1 MSGMNSFEYCQRI
14 EEQGYELVKPYLG
27 QNFDEYVYVN
37 TVERNELVSAFQ
49 QNFGDLIVKK
59 NKALFFIDLK
69 TETEDKYGN
78 LFLETWSNKKRR
90 TPGWFPPEV
99 GVKADFVYYIFL
111 KQRTLYI
118 LDLPKLR
125 KWAFEDGNIED
136 YPEKMQ
142 NKYDQ
147 LNDTWGRCV
156 KIKDL
161 INAELCLA
169 VKL

>member
-1 MSGMNSFEYCQRI
+1 MNSYEKCQQI
-14 EEQGYELVKPYLG
+14 EAQGYELIKPYLQ
-27 QNFDEYVYVN
+27 QNFDECVYVN
-37 TVERNELVSAFQ
+37 TVARNELVLAFQ

-59 NKALFFIDLK
+59 GKSIYFIDLK
-69 TETEDKYGN
+69 TENEDKYGN
-78 LFLETWSNKKRR
+78 FFLETWSNKKRN
-90 TPGWFPPEV
+90 TPGWFPPEG

-111 KQRTLYI
+111 RQKLLYI

-125 KWAFEDGNIED
+125 KWAFEKGNIQR

-156 KIKDL
+156 RIADL
-161 INAELCLA
+161 IDEGLCVVVNL
-169 VKL
+169 

>member
-1 MSGMNSFEYCQRI
+1 MNSFIACQKI
-14 EEQGYELVKPYLG
+14 ENMGYELVKPYLRI
-27 QNFDEYVYVN
+27 QFDEYVYVN
-37 TVERNELVSAFQ
+37 TEERNELILAFQ

-59 NKALFFIDLK
+59 DKAIYFIDIK
-69 TETEDKYGN
+69 TENEDKYGN
-78 LFLETWSNKKRR
+78 LFLETWSNKKRN
-90 TPGWFPPEV
+90 TPGWFVPDV

-111 KQRTLYI
+111 KQKILYI

-125 KWAFEDGNIED
+125 KWAFNDKNIER

-156 KIKDL
+156 KINDL
-161 INAELCLA
+161 INELQCP
-169 VKL
+169 VIKL

>member
-1 MSGMNSFEYCQRI
+1 MNSFEKCQKI
-14 EEQGYELVKPYLG
+14 EELGYELIKPYLR
-27 QNFDEYVYVN
+27 QNFSEYVYVN
-37 TVERNELVSAFQ
+37 TVERNELILAFQ

-59 NKALFFIDLK
+59 GKAIFFIDIK
-69 TETEDKYGN
+69 TENEDKYGN
-78 LFLETWSNKKRR
+78 FFLETWSNKKRN
-90 TPGWFPPEV
+90 TPGWFPLEA
-99 GVKADFVYYIFL
+99 GVKADFVYYVFL
-111 KQRTLYI
+111 KQKLLYI

-125 KWAFEDGNIED
+125 KWAFEEHNIER

-161 INAELCLA
+161 IDAGQCILVNL
-169 VKL
+169 

>member
-1 MSGMNSFEYCQRI
+1 MNSFIECQKI
-14 EEQGYELVKPYLG
+14 EVKGYELVKPYL
-27 QNFDEYVYVN
+27 QKHFDEFVYVN
-37 TVERNELVSAFQ
+37 TEERNELILAFQ

-59 NKALFFIDLK
+59 DKAIYFIDIK
-69 TETEDKYGN
+69 TENEDKYGN
-78 LFLETWSNKKRR
+78 LFLETWSNKKRN
-90 TPGWFPPEV
+90 TPGWVVPEV

-111 KQRTLYI
+111 KQRILYI

-125 KWAFEDGNIED
+125 KWGFSDKNMER

-156 KIKDL
+156 KINDL
-161 INAELCLA
+161 IRELQCPVIQL
-169 VKL
+169 

>member
-1 MSGMNSFEYCQRI
+1 MNSFIACQKI
-14 EEQGYELVKPYLG
+14 ENMGYELVKPYLRT
-27 QNFDEYVYVN
+27 QFDEFVYVN
-37 TVERNELVSAFQ
+37 TEERNELVLAFQ

-59 NKALFFIDLK
+59 GKAIYFIDIK
-69 TETEDKYGN
+69 TENEDKYGN
-78 LFLETWSNKKRR
+78 LFLETWSNKKRN
-90 TPGWFPPEV
+90 TPGWFVPDV

-111 KQRTLYI
+111 KQKILYV

-125 KWAFEDGNIED
+125 KWAFNDKNLER

-156 KIKDL
+156 KINDL
-161 INAELCLA
+161 IKELPCPV

>member
-1 MSGMNSFEYCQRI
+1 MNSFIECQKI
-14 EEQGYELVKPYLG
+14 EIKGYELVKPYLKE
-27 QNFDEYVYVN
+27 NFDEFVYVN
-37 TVERNELVSAFQ
+37 TEERSELILAFQ

-59 NKALFFIDLK
+59 NKAIFFIDIK
-69 TETEDKYGN
+69 TEKEDKYGN
-78 LFLETWSNKKRR
+78 LFLETWSNKKRN
-90 TPGWFPPEV
+90 TPGWVVPGV

-111 KQRTLYI
+111 KQRILYI

-125 KWAFEDGNIED
+125 KWAFEDKNIER

-156 KIKDL
+156 KIQDL
-161 INAELCLA
+161 IREFKCPVIQL
-169 VKL
+169 